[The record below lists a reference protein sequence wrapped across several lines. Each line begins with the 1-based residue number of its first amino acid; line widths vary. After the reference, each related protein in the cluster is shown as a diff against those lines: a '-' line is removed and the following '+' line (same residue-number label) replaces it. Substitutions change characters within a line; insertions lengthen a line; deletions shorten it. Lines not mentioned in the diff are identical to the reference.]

1 MKYTEEQL
9 KFILERK
16 PELIKKKEPN
26 LDLAIIEFL
35 KNHEVYVQAIT
46 TKTKPTRENI
56 ASGVLTGLAGPGVGL
71 DTAQL
76 SGQDKQTQI
85 QEWTKWKQWALDQKE
100 FPKFQTDYFNKVHE
114 HNENIDKKLE
124 DPEYQKIELDPLIQS
139 NEKREKLISRLVL
152 ILLGLVLGSA
162 IIGNTY
168 MYFEDKNDN
177 ISVINKNI
185 MKSL

>member
-1 MKYTEEQL
+1 M
-9 KFILERK
+9 
-16 PELIKKKEPN
+16 
-26 LDLAIIEFL
+26 
-35 KNHEVYVQAIT
+35 
-46 TKTKPTRENI
+46 
-56 ASGVLTGLAGPGVGL
+56 
-71 DTAQL
+71 
-76 SGQDKQTQI
+76 
-85 QEWTKWKQWALDQKE
+85 
-100 FPKFQTDYFNKVHE
+100 HE